1 MMLAGVAGLKFNESF
16 LLILQKWHYIIRN
29 FLDDKK
35 GDQMIMTAR
44 IRVVSMSLGIG
55 FIVCGGM
62 LYAQETLGPMAGTG
76 GVMRDAERRA
86 LAPLPTKE
94 AGKASPSVQTDASAA
109 PQDESS
115 KATLGVIETV
125 KVFGS
130 VEFAEREELSA
141 KILMA
146 LGEGGEKTMGDV
158 KAALAAVRQDFVD
171 RGFYLVRIALARSAA
186 YNPETKT
193 LSVLVDEGRFGRLT
207 IRFGEEED
215 GTWYSRDQI
224 LSRFRAVQEGETFDY
239 SKLRTALFEAN
250 SHPDIT
256 IDTSIDV
263 RKPIEGEGDDRRIS
277 RYADVN
283 LDVRESFPFHIVWE
297 VNNYG
302 MEEVE
307 EWQTSLTM
315 QYLNLTKHDDVLTI
329 SPSMSFGAE
338 LMSVAASY
346 MLPHHWWKGGN
357 TTLYG
362 GWSQLDV
369 DDIVSRLDLEG
380 AGWFV
385 GLQHSEYL
393 YDDDRHLW
401 ALSAG
406 VLWRYIEDQYT
417 ALGQKL
423 NKRDA
428 AIMPLSL
435 ALSYTG
441 RKADFLGGRNFATV
455 QGLFNPCSSG
465 DDLDEMWTDAEDNYW
480 ILRWQLARLQPLFGW
495 FDEKTKKDLHQWIL
509 FLKLEGQYTTEN
521 LIPVEKLSMG
531 GYNCMRGYRT
541 RGYLGD
547 YGVYG
552 TAELRT
558 PILVDAMSS
567 CFSDRT
573 DKNPLDRLQFVGFLD
588 YGWTSY
594 NDLPAGYS
602 DDSEF
607 LFSAGFGVR
616 TAITK
621 YTQLKCDV
629 AFPLRDTDWAD
640 DDSMEVYLSVQVQ
653 F

>member
-1 MMLAGVAGLKFNESF
+1 MITTAC
-16 LLILQKWHYIIRN
+16 IR
-29 FLDDKK
+29 FVP
-35 GDQMIMTAR
+35 MFF
-44 IRVVSMSLGIG
+44 GIG
-55 FIVCGGM
+55 FIVCSGM
-62 LYAQETLGPMAGTG
+62 LYAQEALEPMAGTG

-86 LAPLPTKE
+86 LTPVRPKDAGPVAVPVQQRAPDDEQDDASKE
-94 AGKASPSVQTDASAA
+94 A
-109 PQDESS
+109 
-115 KATLGVIETV
+115 LGIIETV

-130 VEFAEREELSA
+130 IEFAEREEVAS
-141 KILMA
+141 KILTA
-146 LGEGGEKTMGDV
+146 LGETGEKTMGDV
-158 KAALAAVRQDFVD
+158 KAALATVRKEFVD
-171 RGFYLVRIALARSAA
+171 RGYYLLRIALARSSA

-207 IRFGEEED
+207 IRFGNEED

-224 LSRFRAVQEGETFDY
+224 LSRFKAVQEGDTFDY
-239 SKLRTALFEAN
+239 GKLRTALFEAN

-263 RKPIEGEGDDRRIS
+263 RKPIEGEGDNRRIS

-283 LDVRESFPFHIVWE
+283 LDVRESFPFHMVWE

-315 QYLNLTKHDDVLTI
+315 QYLNLTKHDDALTI

-338 LMSVAASY
+338 LKSIAASY

-369 DDIVSRLDLEG
+369 DDIVPRLDLEG
-380 AGWFV
+380 SGWFV

-406 VLWRYIEDQYT
+406 VLWRYLEDQYT

-423 NKRDA
+423 NKRNA
-428 AIMPLSL
+428 TIMPLSL

-455 QGLFNPCSSG
+455 QGLINPCSSG
-465 DDLDEMWTDAEDNYW
+465 DDLDEMWTGAEDNYW
-480 ILRWQLARLQPLFGW
+480 ILRWQMARLQPLFGW

-558 PILVDAMSS
+558 PILVDTISA

-588 YGWTSY
+588 YGWTAY
-594 NDLPAGYS
+594 NDLPSGYT